1 MVYIYLYI
9 FRAKLLFVLKFLSD
23 VQNEI
28 LKKHGV
34 TIQGFQPG
42 STKLTLAGSGD
53 GIYESYYT
61 LSGIFDRHIVINGSC
76 VGRLIPSAQKRIA
89 LDSLP
94 AVLCA
99 QNESGTSCYADRYSS
114 MHCQISILICGA
126 GNIPS
131 RVATILSQPE
141 QRELFLA
148 SIDVLQNLKA
158 LPECSFDQLF
168 HSFGVFIQENASKAG
183 ILIQGY
189 IQTEV
194 NEAFSILSRAADR
207 LTTCSPNLS
216 LVPSVGYSEKFS
228 YSCHPKYKSQ
238 IQEYVTKP
246 LQNRFEVSF
255 LFNDLIKPLP
265 SPTVKG
271 SSSSDSKVSFEILVM
286 SNNAEDFDLAC
297 KELKVINCK
306 NCIHFSVGWYIDI
319 FS

>member
-1 MVYIYLYI
+1 M
-9 FRAKLLFVLKFLSD
+9 KFLSQ

-42 STKLTLAGSGD
+42 STKLTLAGSD
-53 GIYESYYT
+53 NGIYESYLT
-61 LSGIFDRHIVINGSC
+61 LSDIFGRYIIIKGSC
-76 VGRLIPSAQKRIA
+76 VGRLIPSAQKRIG
-89 LDSLP
+89 LENLP

-99 QNESGTSCYADRYSS
+99 QNEYGTICYADCYSS

-126 GNIPS
+126 ENIPS
-131 RVATILSQPE
+131 RVATILTQPE
-141 QRELFLA
+141 QRELVLA
-148 SIDVLQNLKA
+148 SIDVLQKLKA

-168 HSFGVFIQENASKAG
+168 YSFDVFIQENAAKPG

-194 NEAFSILSRAADR
+194 NEAFSILSRAASR
-207 LTTCSPNLS
+207 FTTCSPNLA
-216 LVPSVGYSEKFS
+216 LVSSMAYSEKFL
-228 YSCHPKYKSQ
+228 YNCHPKYKSQ

-255 LFNDLIKPLP
+255 LFNDLIKPLS
-265 SPTVKG
+265 SPTVKS
-271 SSSSDSKVSFEILVM
+271 SSSSDSKVSFEILVK

-297 KELKVINCK
+297 KELKVIT
-306 NCIHFSVGWYIDI
+306 
-319 FS
+319 